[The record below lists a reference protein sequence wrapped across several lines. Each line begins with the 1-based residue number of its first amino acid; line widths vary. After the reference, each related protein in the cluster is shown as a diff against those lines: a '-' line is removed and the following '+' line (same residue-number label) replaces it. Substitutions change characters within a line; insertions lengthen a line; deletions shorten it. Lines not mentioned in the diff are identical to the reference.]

1 MRSNWCPCKSG
12 TFVSPF
18 RRGGIFNG
26 SSRHWM
32 GNVSSSEQGSFL
44 IPNGSLSYGLNPDFG
59 DR

>member
-1 MRSNWCPCKSG
+1 
-12 TFVSPF
+12 
-18 RRGGIFNG
+18 
-26 SSRHWM
+26 M